1 MNISEKGMS
10 EEEVFA
16 QLEAFR
22 KNDLKWQEGRA
33 FGYVFDPGKDVMAVG
48 KKAYSA
54 FLSENGLDFTV
65 FQSLQRLE
73 KELAAFGA
81 QHLRG
86 DENVVGNFSS
96 GGTESIILAV
106 KAARDYYRE
115 KRSEIKQP
123 EMVLPTTAHPAFHK
137 AAHYLDVKVV
147 AVGVDPQTFKVHAD
161 KVRQA
166 ITENTIMLVGSAPS
180 YAQGVI
186 DPITKLSDI
195 ALEKDLWL
203 HTDACMGGFLL
214 PYFKRLGEPVPDFDF
229 SVPGVSSIS
238 MDLHKYAYSPKGA
251 SLVLY
256 RNKDLRRYQIFAC
269 SKWIGYDYKQRRPEQ

>member
-1 MNISEKGMS
+1 MQISEKGMA

-16 QLEAFR
+16 QLDAFR
-22 KNDLKWQEGRA
+22 KDDLKWQEGRA
-33 FGYVFDPGKDVMAVG
+33 FGYVFDPGKDVMAVS
-48 KKAYSA
+48 KKAYTT

-86 DENVVGNFSS
+86 DKNVVGNFSS

-106 KAARDYYRE
+106 KAARDCHRE
-115 KRSEIKQP
+115 KKPAIKQP
-123 EMVLPTTAHPAFHK
+123 EMILPTTAHAAFHK

-147 AVGVDPQTFKVHAD
+147 SVPVDPQTFKVSAD

-180 YAQGVI
+180 Y
-186 DPITKLSDI
+186 
-195 ALEKDLWL
+195 E
-203 HTDACMGGFLL
+203 
-214 PYFKRLGEPVPDFDF
+214 
-229 SVPGVSSIS
+229 
-238 MDLHKYAYSPKGA
+238 
-251 SLVLY
+251 
-256 RNKDLRRYQIFAC
+256 
-269 SKWIGYDYKQRRPEQ
+269 IGRAHV